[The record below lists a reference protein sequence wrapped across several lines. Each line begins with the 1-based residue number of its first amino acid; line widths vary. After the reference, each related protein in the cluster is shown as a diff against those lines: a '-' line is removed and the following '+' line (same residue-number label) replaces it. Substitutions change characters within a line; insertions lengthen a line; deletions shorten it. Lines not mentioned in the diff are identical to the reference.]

1 MNTLPERPSDGT
13 ERAGDHY
20 FTARPTSPRNAEARF
35 AAVRVKGVEW
45 ELALDRG
52 VFNGGDLDWGTRVLL
67 ENAPPPPP
75 DGIFC
80 DLGCGSGAIATF
92 LARLRPDATIWAV
105 EVNERARDVARTT
118 MARNDVT
125 NVTIVDESGV
135 PADVRFDL
143 LWSNPPIRV
152 GKDELHRLLT
162 TWLARLAPDGVACLV
177 AHKNLGS
184 DSLARW
190 LTSQGW
196 NVDRHSSKQGYRVLV
211 VTHARA
217 NDHTT
222 SD

>member
-1 MNTLPERPSDGT
+1 MNTPQERPTDAKDGT
-13 ERAGDHY
+13 GGTGDHY
-20 FTARPTSPRNAEARF
+20 FSARPTSPRNTEARF
-35 AAVRVKGVEW
+35 AAVRVKGIEW

-75 DGIFC
+75 GGTFC
-80 DLGCGSGAIATF
+80 DLGCGSGAIATY
-92 LARLRPDATIWAV
+92 LARLRPDASIWAV
-105 EVNERARDVARTT
+105 EVNERAREVARMT

-125 NVTIVDESGV
+125 NVTVVDESGV

-152 GKDELHRLLT
+152 GKDELHRLLA
-162 TWLARLAPDGVACLV
+162 TWLARLAPAGVACLV

-196 NVDRHSSKQGYRVLV
+196 NVERHSSKQGYRVLV
-211 VTHARA
+211 VRR
-217 NDHTT
+217 
-222 SD
+222 